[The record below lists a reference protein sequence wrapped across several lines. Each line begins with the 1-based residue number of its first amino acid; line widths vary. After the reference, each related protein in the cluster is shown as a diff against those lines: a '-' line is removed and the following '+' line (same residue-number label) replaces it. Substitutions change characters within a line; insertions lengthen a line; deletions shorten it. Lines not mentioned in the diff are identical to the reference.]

1 MNLPCEFEQTVKY
14 VMSVWPGS
22 RPETKSE
29 TILLSGIHK
38 EDNPV
43 ETAVYKA
50 PFEYPQPMFSPHHIF
65 YFSELKW

>member
-50 PFEYPQPMFSPHHIF
+50 P
-65 YFSELKW
+65 L